1 MKTFHQF
8 ITEGWV
14 DPDSTV
20 ESDSSFMDKLSRF
33 LPYVKEEL
41 GIKEMP
47 RIQVSDNIT
56 PVKEHR
62 SMAWYMPFEGR
73 IWAYRG
79 SRLAADIFRSI
90 AHELVHHQQKERG
103 EVLEGHLGAEHPLE
117 QEANAKAGILL
128 RNWGKKDETIYE

>member
-1 MKTFHQF
+1 MKSYQLFL
-8 ITEGWV
+8 IESYV
-14 DPDSTV
+14 DADATV
-20 ESDSSFMDKLSRF
+20 DSDSQFMDKLSRF
-33 LPYVKEEL
+33 LPYVKEQL

-56 PVKEHR
+56 PVREQR
-62 SMAWYMPFEGR
+62 SMAWYMPSENR
-73 IWAYRG
+73 VWAYRG
-79 SRLAADIFRSI
+79 PRLAADLFRSI

-128 RNWGKKDETIYE
+128 RNWGKQDQTIYE